1 MNNYDKELLKTIPS
15 MNKGIAVQSAH
26 LNGNQNA
33 SLSFDDVCGMVEF
46 GLALGCQISEAEK
59 VSTTKLTTECAI
71 GGILFG
77 CFIGLLAANLA
88 NRSVQKKRA
97 IYQYQSLQLPVL
109 GYGVQE
115 AKLAELERMY
125 HLR

>member
-1 MNNYDKELLKTIPS
+1 MIRIIQAS
-15 MNKGIAVQSAH
+15 Q

-33 SLSFDDVCGMVEF
+33 SLSFDDMCGMVEF

-77 CFIGLLAANLA
+77 CFNGLLAANLA
-88 NRSVQKKRA
+88 NRSAQKER
-97 IYQYQSLQLPVL
+97 ITYQYQSLQLPIL
-109 GYGVQE
+109 DYGVQE
-115 AKLAELERMY
+115 AK
-125 HLR
+125 

>member
-1 MNNYDKELLKTIPS
+1 MI
-15 MNKGIAVQSAH
+15 KGIAVQAAQMK
-26 LNGNQNA
+26 GNQNA
-33 SLSFDDVCGMVEF
+33 SLSFGDVCGIVNF

-59 VSTTKLTTECAI
+59 VSTGKLTTECVI
-71 GGILFG
+71 GGALLG
-77 CFIGLLAANLA
+77 CFFGLLAANLA

-97 IYQYQSLQLPVL
+97 TYQSQPLLLSTQDNGAL
-109 GYGVQE
+109 E